1 MPNKTTIEWTDFTSN
16 PIRFRVKGSGERA
29 WHCEKVSPGCAHCY
43 AEGLELGRFGLGW
56 PFTPAGGKDLEA
68 YLDEDELKK
77 ILTMKPREPG
87 RLGAGKPRMIFIG
100 DMTDIFGDWVPD
112 VWLDKLFAVMALRPD
127 LIFQVLSKRA
137 HRMAEYFK
145 DKQRHNSIELAAEA
159 LKPGREAMGGKH
171 ILPLLPLPNVWLGV
185 SVEDQP
191 RADERIP
198 HLLRC
203 PAAVRWLSCE
213 PLLGPLDLD
222 QPRCE
227 KHDREFA
234 RVDEHYGEIC
244 TECAADGGT
253 GEMPCGMWLDGC
265 AIENKSGIGWVV
277 LGGESGRFARP
288 PHPDWFRSL
297 RDQCQA
303 EGVPFFFKQWGGW
316 LPASI
321 ESADLWVGPRGELG
335 NYCSGVGFTPMRSAG
350 KKSAGRMLDGRTHDA
365 YPEVRA

>member
-43 AEGLELGRFGLGW
+43 AEGLELGRFGSGR

-68 YLDEDELKK
+68 YLDEGELKK
-77 ILTMKPREPG
+77 ILTMKPRGPG
-87 RLGAGKPRMIFIG
+87 RLGAGKPHMIFIG
-100 DMTDIFGDWVPD
+100 DMTDIFGEWVPFER
-112 VWLDKLFAVMALRPD
+112 LDKLFAVMALRPD
-127 LIFQVLSKRA
+127 LIFQVLTKRA
-137 HRMAEYFK
+137 ERMVEYLT
-145 DKQRHNSIELAAEA
+145 RRSLI
-159 LKPGREAMGGKH
+159 PGGTMMGGLQPWKTPCDDVYR
-171 ILPLLPLPNVWLGV
+171 IVRKTKPDAELLWPLPNVWLGV
-185 SVEDQP
+185 SVEDQA
-191 RADERIP
+191 RAAERIP

-203 PAAVRWLSCE
+203 PATVRWLSCE

-253 GEMPCGMWLDGC
+253 GEMPHGMWLDGC

-277 LGGESGRFARP
+277 AGGESGRYARP

-297 RDQCQA
+297 RDQCEA
-303 EGVPFFFKQWGGW
+303 AGVPFFMKQMGG
-316 LPASI
+316 LRKSHMPAI
-321 ESADLWVGPRGELG
+321 PMDLAILEFP
-335 NYCSGVGFTPMRSAG
+335 NA
-350 KKSAGRMLDGRTHDA
+350 
-365 YPEVRA
+365 

>member
-1 MPNKTTIEWTDFTSN
+1 MPNKTSIEWTDFTSN
-16 PIRFRVKGSGERA
+16 PIRFRVRGSGERA

-43 AEGLELGRFGLGW
+43 AEGLELGRFGS
-56 PFTPAGGKDLEA
+56 
-68 YLDEDELKK
+68 
-77 ILTMKPREPG
+77 G

-112 VWLDKLFAVMALRPD
+112 AWLDKLFAVMAMRPD
-127 LIFQVLSKRA
+127 LIFQVLTKRA
-137 HRMAEYFK
+137 DRMAEYLFNLQALE
-145 DKQRHNSIELAAEA
+145 DRVADIWHSNFFTGAWPWNSTQFVAA
-159 LKPGREAMGGKH
+159 GRGRTDREW
-171 ILPLLPLPNVWLGV
+171 PLENVWLGV
-185 SVEDQP
+185 SVEDQA

-265 AIENKSGIGWVV
+265 AIENKSGIAWVV
-277 LGGESGRFARP
+277 SGGESGRFARP

-303 EGVPFFFKQWGGW
+303 AGVPFFFKQWGG
-316 LPASI
+316 AS
-321 ESADLWVGPRGELG
+321 
-335 NYCSGVGFTPMRSAG
+335 